1 MPRSYSFY
9 RLCVIAQNI
18 CTITSGFIQALL
30 GPVFCYCFSFIFTF
44 CFLHFHLHRQEP
56 LGGHFAL
63 KIDTP
68 SISKMLATQFTY
80 TWYHYPKTVL
90 AIGFCLVSYYKFTCV
105 YVCACARTCAYMCV
119 VILYVG
125 RSRFFKDLSAI
136 G

>member
-44 CFLHFHLHRQEP
+44 CFLHFHLHRQGP
-56 LGGHFAL
+56 LVGHFAL

-68 SISKMLATQFTY
+68 SISKMLTTQFTY
-80 TWYHYPKTVL
+80 TWYHYPKTIL
-90 AIGFCLVSYYKFTCV
+90 AIGFCLFHIISSH
-105 YVCACARTCAYMCV
+105 ACMCV
-119 VILYVG
+119 NVRAHVHICVSSFYM
-125 RSRFFKDLSAI
+125 
-136 G
+136 